1 MDDCH
6 LKNITKLMV
15 FKKKHFVAPCSA
27 YTNYIIFNKKY
38 CQGKIQI
45 F

>member
-6 LKNITKLMV
+6 LSNITKLMI

-27 YTNYIIFNKKY
+27 YSNYIIFKNVVKEKL
-38 CQGKIQI
+38 K
-45 F
+45 